1 MIYWPHGG
9 EQQQRERSA
18 AAMKY
23 ANALERY
30 NARKARRKERRTAA
44 ALQSWAALK
53 ANKRGPAGVGQL
65 RRVTFKV
72 F

>member
-1 MIYWPHGG
+1 
-9 EQQQRERSA
+9 
-18 AAMKY
+18 MKY

-53 ANKRGPAGVGQL
+53 ANKRGPAGVGQA
-65 RRVTFKV
+65 RRVTFKL